1 MIISRKREI
10 AMIPNRLNYGDE
22 VRVIAPSSSLSR
34 VRTDIF
40 DRALSNLTS
49 QGFKVTF
56 SQSSREFD
64 EFCSSSIQSRVAD
77 IHEAFA
83 DKNVKIVITCIGGF
97 NVNQI
102 LPHLDY
108 ELIKANPKIL
118 CGYSDITALLNT
130 VYAKT
135 GLVTYHGPH
144 FSTFGFDIE
153 PEYTQSYF
161 YDCLMKNNE
170 IIIKPSQTSKEYFV
184 IQEGECEGNIIGGN
198 LCTLNLLQG
207 TPFMPDL
214 SEKVLF
220 IEDDN
225 IMGDY
230 FVYEF
235 DRNLQSLLQVN
246 GADSIKGIVFG
257 RFDESC
263 KLDKDVIT
271 KIIRDKVSPD
281 IPVIFGLDFG
291 HIFPMITFPIGG
303 KVKIS
308 ADSKDITIT
317 ISN

>member
-1 MIISRKREI
+1 
-10 AMIPNRLNYGDE
+10 MIPNKLQYGDE
-22 VRVIAPSSSLSR
+22 IRVIAPSSSLAW
-34 VRTDIF
+34 VWENVHDKALDFLTDK
-40 DRALSNLTS
+40 
-49 QGFKVTF
+49 GFKVTF
-56 SQSSREFD
+56 SKNSREMD
-64 EFCSSSIQSRVAD
+64 EFKSSSIKSRVDD

-83 DKNVKIVITCIGGF
+83 DENVKMIITAIGGF

-102 LPHLDY
+102 LPYLDY

-118 CGYSDITALLNT
+118 CGYSDITALLHA

-153 PEYTQSYF
+153 PEYTESCF
-161 YDCLMKNNE
+161 FDLLMKNDE
-170 IIIKPSQTSKEYFV
+170 IVIKESKTSGEYYV
-184 IQEGECEGNIIGGN
+184 VQEGVCEGNIIGGN

-207 TPFMPDL
+207 TPYMPDL
-214 SEKVLF
+214 NEKVLF

-263 KLDKDVIT
+263 KLDKDVIR
-271 KIIRDKVSPD
+271 KIIQDKISAD
-281 IPVIFGLDFG
+281 IPVIFGVDFG
-291 HIFPMITFPIGG
+291 HVLPMITFPIGS

-308 ADSKDITIT
+308 AKDNDLRITLLSKE
-317 ISN
+317 

>member
-1 MIISRKREI
+1 
-10 AMIPNRLNYGDE
+10 MIPNKLQYGDE
-22 VRVIAPSSSLSR
+22 IRVIAPSSSLAR
-34 VRTDIF
+34 VWENVHDK
-40 DRALSNLTS
+40 ALAFLRDK
-49 QGFKVTF
+49 GFKVTF
-56 SQSSREFD
+56 SKNSREMN
-64 EFCSSSIQSRVAD
+64 EFKSSSIKSRVDD
-77 IHEAFA
+77 IHEAFS
-83 DKNVKIVITCIGGF
+83 DKNVKMIITAIGGF

-102 LPHLDY
+102 LPYLDY

-118 CGYSDITALLNT
+118 CGYSDITALLHA

-153 PEYTQSYF
+153 PEYTESCF
-161 YDCLMKNNE
+161 FDCAMNSNE
-170 IIIKPSQTSKEYFV
+170 IAVNPSKTSGEYYV
-184 IQEGECEGNIIGGN
+184 IQDGVCEGNIIGGN

-207 TPFMPDL
+207 TPYMPGL
-214 SEKVLF
+214 NEKVLF

-246 GADSIKGIVFG
+246 GADSIKGMVFG

-263 KLDKDVIT
+263 KLDKDVIR
-271 KIIRDKVSPD
+271 KIIQDKISAD
-281 IPVIFGLDFG
+281 IPVVFGVDFG
-291 HIFPMITFPIGG
+291 HVLPMITFPIGG

-308 ADSKDITIT
+308 AKENELRITLLSKE
-317 ISN
+317 